1 MCLFRCLTGSYDRT
15 CRVWDVEKGEE
26 MLSLDEHQNV
36 VFSVAFNSTGDR
48 ILTGS
53 FDKTAKIWDS
63 ITGACL
69 WTLWGH
75 NEEVKQRLGYAC
87 GVLRKRRGS

>member
-1 MCLFRCLTGSYDRT
+1 MVLRCLTGSYDRT
-15 CRVWDVEKGEE
+15 CRVWDVETGQE
-26 MLSLDEHQNV
+26 MLALDEHQNV
-36 VFSVAFNSTGDR
+36 VFSVAFNRSGDR

-63 ITGACL
+63 FSGACL

-75 NEEVKQRLGYAC
+75 SEEVS
-87 GVLRKRRGS
+87 RGSNFAPFFKFFFL